1 MLIDWMTLSTDASL
15 LDPQTVTKIAGGQDK
30 IMRVSPEG
38 EVKWVMPCRANIRSD
53 SHQITVRIGSCL
65 DIQGSPARTKG
76 TRDNVFG
83 EATPVNAF
91 LDMVQFLSNTLEV
104 SLPCNPTCWR
114 LTRMDVTGNFDLGS
128 LPNVRQALNYLRHVE
143 GGRYQVK
150 TEAETVYW
158 AKSSRL
164 RAGKAYAKGP
174 HMRHLAE
181 KGQVDLTPDQLFLV
195 DRLLRLEVRLG
206 NQFWRERVAQRWYQ
220 WSSEQLYEQFTAYFG
235 QFIGKVEVVEVDKLL
250 DELMKVAPTEG
261 LAKAAYRTWLLIQS
275 HGMEKA
281 REFMAKA
288 TWHRHKRLLQDCG
301 VSWADFHHRALVP
314 FRRKTIVL
322 SDPVRSWEDLIARS
336 QSTTVKPPEKIK
348 PRLKLIQGRAVEV
361 KCVLC
366 KVQFSGREPGLNRC
380 PQCGSHFHVRVILQ
394 DDSCLSC
401 VELSKG
407 ENI

>member
-15 LDPQTVTKIAGGQDK
+15 LDPQTVARISSSQDK
-30 IMRVSPEG
+30 IMRVSSDG

-53 SHQITVRIGSCL
+53 SHQITVRIGSHL

-76 TRDNVFG
+76 TQDNVFG
-83 EATPVNAF
+83 EANPVDAF
-91 LDMVQFLSNTLEV
+91 LDMVLFLSNTLEV

-128 LPNVRQALNYLRHVE
+128 LSNVRQALNYLRHVE

-150 TEAETVYW
+150 TEAETIYW

-181 KGQVDLTPDQLFLV
+181 KEQVDLTPDQLFLV
-195 DRLLRLEVRLG
+195 DRLLRLELRLG
-206 NQFWRERVAQRWYQ
+206 NQFWRERAAQRWYR
-220 WSSEQLYEQFTAYFG
+220 WSSEQLYEQFSAYFG

-250 DELMKVAPTEG
+250 DELMEVAPTEG

-281 REFMAKA
+281 RELTAKR
-288 TWHRHKRLLQDCG
+288 TWYRHKRLLQQCG

-348 PRLKLIQGRAVEV
+348 PRLKLVQGKAIAVE
-361 KCVLC
+361 CVLC
-366 KVQFSGREPGLNRC
+366 KVQFSGQEPGLNRC
-380 PQCGSHFHVRVILQ
+380 PQCGSHFHVRVVSRV
-394 DDSCLSC
+394 DS
-401 VELSKG
+401 ELKCMK
-407 ENI
+407 EN